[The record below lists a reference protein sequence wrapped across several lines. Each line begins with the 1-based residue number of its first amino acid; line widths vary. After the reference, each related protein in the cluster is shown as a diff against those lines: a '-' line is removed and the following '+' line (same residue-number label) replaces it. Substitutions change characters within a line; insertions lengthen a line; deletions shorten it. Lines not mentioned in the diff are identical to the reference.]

1 MRFVADSGFL
11 DIHQTVGYNPAEDT
25 LVVTLSAKTA
35 NAMRKAGW
43 DIGFEK
49 EIGHF
54 INIKKE

>member
-1 MRFVADSGFL
+1 MADSGFL